1 MWLICFQLPCVMLII
16 IFFSGYCTK
25 YLNIMLWSCH
35 VNEELMTNK
44 AGMSHGSVISRIKR
58 QFTCPLLIVWQQ
70 NNEQKL
76 VTLPWWETFA
86 RKHEVDLPSVL
97 WWIVFRLVFF
107 LDIKTLTSVDVSFI
121 AYYTAQISFCFGFA
135 LDCFRWIWIM
145 IGKPTSFCF

>member
-16 IFFSGYCTK
+16 ILFSGYCTK

-135 LDCFRWIWIM
+135 LDCFR
-145 IGKPTSFCF
+145 